1 MKTIIIYLLLSVLPM
16 LTFGQNIINLNEY
29 TICSSPLDSIIK
41 YVQQD
46 VNDKEII
53 GVSVRKDSDNDYTVF
68 ITAYSPKFLNYSNK
82 LLGYT
87 KRNNIIIF
95 YLSAKDLVRKKT
107 KNNNRIRLRCN
118 PPPSEERPISVK
130 GTDGAKE
137 WTYCISGD
145 TITLKRK
152 ILAW

>member
-41 YVQQD
+41 CVQQD

-53 GVSVRKDSDNDYTVF
+53 GVSARKDSDNVFTVF
-68 ITAYSPKFLNYSNK
+68 ISAYSPKFLNYSNK

-95 YLSAKDLVRKKT
+95 YLSARIWFVKKQ
-107 KNNNRIRLRCN
+107 R
-118 PPPSEERPISVK
+118 
-130 GTDGAKE
+130 
-137 WTYCISGD
+137 
-145 TITLKRK
+145 TI
-152 ILAW
+152 IV